1 MELKTVRLYDT
12 YQGKKV
18 DLVPLKQGE
27 VSIYYC
33 GPTVYNYAHIG
44 NMRPVVTFDLLNR
57 VLRALGYKV
66 KMVSNYTD
74 IDDKIIKKALEEH
87 KSEKE
92 VSDFY
97 IAAYEDLLDKLNVLP
112 LDYHPRVSN
121 YIPEIADFIYTI
133 MDKGYAYKASNGDIY
148 FDVLKDPNYGSLSKM
163 KIDDLQAGN
172 RIAVNDNKHSP
183 LDFALWKLT
192 DDDGIKFDTKI
203 GLGRPGWHTECCVMI
218 NSYFNSPLIDIHGG
232 GFDLKF
238 PHHENEM
245 AQQYAYA
252 NTRLAN
258 IWMHVGFINV
268 DNQKMS
274 KSLGNVVLAKDAID
288 KYGGNVIRYL
298 ISTTYY
304 RSPINFTLEAMET
317 SKAEIDKYQNL
328 LNKLISRVEL
338 QNQKFDSSFDQ
349 DSFDEFLN
357 YLADDLNVPNA
368 VTVLD
373 RIVKKSNQLLR
384 NLNASIND
392 LSNCYNTYIK
402 MIDVLGIKLN
412 VVQVSEEDKQNYKA
426 YMDARANK
434 DFATSDIYR
443 NKLMEKGLL

>member
-12 YQGKKV
+12 YLGKKV

-74 IDDKIIKKALEEH
+74 IDDKIIKKAIEEH

-97 IAAYEDLLDKLNVLP
+97 IAAYEDLLDKLNILP

-148 FDVLKDPNYGSLSKM
+148 FDVLKDPNYGLLSKM

-218 NSYFNSPLIDIHGG
+218 NSYFNSPIIDIHGG

-349 DSFDEFLN
+349 DSYQEFLD
-357 YLADDLNVPNA
+357 YLSDDLNVPNA

-384 NLNASIND
+384 NLNTPISE
-392 LSNCYNTYIK
+392 LSNCYNTYVK

-412 VVQVSEEDKQNYKA
+412 VVQINEEDKQNYKA

-443 NKLMEKGLL
+443 NKLMQKGLL

>member
-12 YQGKKV
+12 YLGKKV

-74 IDDKIIKKALEEH
+74 IDDKIIKKAIEEH
-87 KSEKE
+87 KTEKE

-97 IAAYEDLLDKLNVLP
+97 IAAYEELLDKLNILP

-148 FDVLKDPNYGSLSKM
+148 FDVLKDPNYGLLSKM

-218 NSYFNSPLIDIHGG
+218 NSYFNSPIIDIHGG

-349 DSFDEFLN
+349 DSYQEFLD
-357 YLADDLNVPNA
+357 YLSDDLNVPNA

-384 NLNASIND
+384 NLNTPISE
-392 LSNCYNTYIK
+392 LSNCYNTYVK

-412 VVQVSEEDKQNYKA
+412 VVQINEEDKQNYKA

-443 NKLMEKGLL
+443 NKLMQKGLL

>member
-12 YQGKKV
+12 YLGKKV

-74 IDDKIIKKALEEH
+74 IDDKIIKKAIEEH

-97 IAAYEDLLDKLNVLP
+97 IAAYEDLLDKLNILP

-148 FDVLKDPNYGSLSKM
+148 FDVLKDPNYGLLSKM

-218 NSYFNSPLIDIHGG
+218 NSYFNSPIIDIHGG

-349 DSFDEFLN
+349 DSYQEFLD
-357 YLADDLNVPNA
+357 YLSDDLNVPNA

-384 NLNASIND
+384 NLNTPISE
-392 LSNCYNTYIK
+392 LSNCYNTYVK

-412 VVQVSEEDKQNYKA
+412 VVQINEEDKQNYKT

-443 NKLMEKGLL
+443 NKLMQKGLL

>member
-12 YQGKKV
+12 YLGKKV

-74 IDDKIIKKALEEH
+74 IDDKIIKKAIEEH

-97 IAAYEDLLDKLNVLP
+97 IAAYEDLLDKLNILP

-218 NSYFNSPLIDIHGG
+218 NSYFNSPIIDIHGG

-349 DSFDEFLN
+349 DSYQEFLN
-357 YLADDLNVPNA
+357 YLSDDLNVPNA
-368 VTVLD
+368 VSVLD

-384 NLNASIND
+384 NLNSSISD
-392 LSNCYNTYIK
+392 LSNCYNTYVK

-412 VVQVSEEDKQNYKA
+412 VVQISKEDKLNYKA

-434 DFATSDIYR
+434 DFTTSDIYR
-443 NKLMEKGLL
+443 NKLMTKGLL

>member
-1 MELKTVRLYDT
+1 MAFE
-12 YQGKKV
+12 
-18 DLVPLKQGE
+18 E
-27 VSIYYC
+27 
-33 GPTVYNYAHIG
+33 
-44 NMRPVVTFDLLNR
+44 M
-57 VLRALGYKV
+57 
-66 KMVSNYTD
+66 
-74 IDDKIIKKALEEH
+74 IKKAIEEH

-97 IAAYEDLLDKLNVLP
+97 IAAYEDLLDKLNILP

-148 FDVLKDPNYGSLSKM
+148 FDVLKDPNYGLLSKM

-218 NSYFNSPLIDIHGG
+218 NSYFNSPIIDIHGG

-349 DSFDEFLN
+349 DSYQEFLD
-357 YLADDLNVPNA
+357 YLSDDLNVPNA

-384 NLNASIND
+384 NLNTPISE
-392 LSNCYNTYIK
+392 LSNCYNTYVK

-412 VVQVSEEDKQNYKA
+412 VVQINEEDKQNYKA

-443 NKLMEKGLL
+443 NKLMQKGLL

>member
-12 YQGKKV
+12 YLGKKV

-74 IDDKIIKKALEEH
+74 IDDKIIKKAIEEH

-97 IAAYEDLLDKLNVLP
+97 IAAYEDLLDKLNILP

-148 FDVLKDPNYGSLSKM
+148 FDVLKDPNYGLLSKM

-218 NSYFNSPLIDIHGG
+218 NSYFNSPIIDIHGG

-338 QNQKFDSSFDQ
+338 QNQKFDSSFDK
-349 DSFDEFLN
+349 DSYQEFLD
-357 YLADDLNVPNA
+357 YLSDDLNVPNA

-384 NLNASIND
+384 NLNTPISE
-392 LSNCYNTYIK
+392 LSNCYNTYVK

-412 VVQVSEEDKQNYKA
+412 VVQINEEDKQNYKA

-443 NKLMEKGLL
+443 NKLMQKGLL

>member
-1 MELKTVRLYDT
+1 MALKTVKLYDT
-12 YQGKKV
+12 YQGKKI
-18 DLVPLKQGE
+18 DLVPIKPGE

-57 VLRALGYKV
+57 VLQALGYKV

-97 IAAYEDLLDKLNVLP
+97 IQAYEDLLDKLNILP

-121 YIPEIADFIYTI
+121 YIPQIADFIYTI
-133 MDKGYAYKASNGDIY
+133 MEKGYAYKATNGDIY

-172 RIAVNDNKHSP
+172 RIAVNDSKHSP

-192 DDDGIKFDTKI
+192 DDEGIKFDTKI

-218 NSYFNSPLIDIHGG
+218 NSYFKSPIIDIHGG

-258 IWMHVGFINV
+258 LWMHVGFINV

-274 KSLGNVVLAKDAID
+274 KSLGNVILAKDAID
-288 KYGGNVIRYL
+288 KFGGNVIRYFIL
-298 ISTTYY
+298 ATYY
-304 RSPINFTLEAMET
+304 RSPVNFTEDAIQT

-328 LNKLISRVEL
+328 LNKLVGRVKIQNL
-338 QNQKFDSSFDQ
+338 QFDSSFDQ
-349 DSFDEFLN
+349 TTYEEFLN
-357 YLADDLNVPNA
+357 FLADDLNVPNA
-368 VTVLD
+368 ITVLD
-373 RIVKKSNQLLR
+373 KVVKKSNQLLR
-384 NLNASIND
+384 NLNSSISD
-392 LSNCYNTYIK
+392 LSNCYNTYTK
-402 MIDVLGIKLN
+402 MLDVLGVKLED
-412 VVQVSEEDKQNYKA
+412 VEITYEDKSNYQK
-426 YMDARANK
+426 YLEARANK
-434 DFATSDIYR
+434 DFAVSDIYR
-443 NKLMEKGLL
+443 NKLLAKGLL

>member
-1 MELKTVRLYDT
+1 
-12 YQGKKV
+12 
-18 DLVPLKQGE
+18 
-27 VSIYYC
+27 
-33 GPTVYNYAHIG
+33 
-44 NMRPVVTFDLLNR
+44 
-57 VLRALGYKV
+57 
-66 KMVSNYTD
+66 MVNSVF
-74 IDDKIIKKALEEH
+74 H
-87 KSEKE
+87 K
-92 VSDFY
+92 
-97 IAAYEDLLDKLNVLP
+97 
-112 LDYHPRVSN
+112 
-121 YIPEIADFIYTI
+121 
-133 MDKGYAYKASNGDIY
+133 
-148 FDVLKDPNYGSLSKM
+148 
-163 KIDDLQAGN
+163 
-172 RIAVNDNKHSP
+172 
-183 LDFALWKLT
+183 
-192 DDDGIKFDTKI
+192 
-203 GLGRPGWHTECCVMI
+203 
-218 NSYFNSPLIDIHGG
+218 PLIDIHGG

-349 DSFDEFLN
+349 DSYQEFLD
-357 YLADDLNVPNA
+357 YLSDDLNVPNA

-384 NLNASIND
+384 NLNTPISE
-392 LSNCYNTYIK
+392 LSNCYNTYVK

-412 VVQVSEEDKQNYKA
+412 VVQINEEDKQNYKA

-443 NKLMEKGLL
+443 NKLMQKGLL